1 MYLVI
6 LHEDRFLIL
15 FYFVCFV
22 LLFCFVFFVSIIFI
36 YFFFITVYGSS
47 GTGGIET
54 RGTARGYGGARGGG
68 DGAGY
73 GTERLWSGVMS
84 GSGTP
89 EHPWQRR
96 FAPC

>member
-1 MYLVI
+1 MVRGDGDLGKG
-6 LHEDRFLIL
+6 LR
-15 FYFVCFV
+15 
-22 LLFCFVFFVSIIFI
+22 
-36 YFFFITVYGSS
+36 
-47 GTGGIET
+47 GGMEG
-54 RGTARGYGGARGGG
+54 RRGGG

-89 EHPWQRR
+89 EHPLQRR